1 MWALLLTDFA
11 SLKNRLATYQ
21 SVLDFLDDSNPATDG
36 GLSAVKP
43 LLVCGDSWV
52 IRQTLNDQALNIDGM
67 DRVIRI
73 TNKNGE
79 PVLLGDDENYS
90 IIVEEN
96 TAKLARQIFLVSRLL
111 ETQACILNYADG
123 WSPSSI
129 GALDWDIA
137 CLTKVMAMAMAT
149 NRLVSIAL
157 AMAM

>member
-1 MWALLLTDFA
+1 
-11 SLKNRLATYQ
+11 
-21 SVLDFLDDSNPATDG
+21 
-36 GLSAVKP
+36 LSAVKP

-123 WSPSSI
+123 
-129 GALDWDIA
+129 
-137 CLTKVMAMAMAT
+137 
-149 NRLVSIAL
+149 
-157 AMAM
+157 